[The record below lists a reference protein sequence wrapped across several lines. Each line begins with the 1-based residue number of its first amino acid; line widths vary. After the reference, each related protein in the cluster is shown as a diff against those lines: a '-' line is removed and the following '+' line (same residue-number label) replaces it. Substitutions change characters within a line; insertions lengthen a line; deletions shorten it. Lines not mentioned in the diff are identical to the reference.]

1 MLQQKPGT
9 LEAGTNI
16 IVLKTKAVLCFFKS
30 TQSEPRHNN
39 WIMLQQKPGTLEAG
53 TNIIVLKTKAVL
65 CFFKSTQSEPRHN
78 KTNQMTVRQAKT
90 QISLGIRPV

>member
-1 MLQQKPGT
+1 ML
-9 LEAGTNI
+9 
-16 IVLKTKAVLCFFKS
+16 FKS

-39 WIMLQQKPGTLEAG
+39 WIMLQQKPRTLEAG

-78 KTNQMTVRQAKT
+78 KTNQMTVRPAKT
-90 QISLGIRPV
+90 QISLSDQSLRCRNEVSLGL